1 MFDFPSGPVPG
12 QEYTLG
18 GVSYVWN
25 GYGWAVKVEE
35 DTGGEVI
42 DAYNKS
48 ESDAR
53 FVNVAGDIMTGT
65 LQITNGGALRVYVDA
80 NHQFQAYSNSVLG
93 AQQSGIGQG
102 GRVELSGAGVLSG
115 IKTYP
120 AFPSYNLLITNEGPV
135 GFKLVRHDAG
145 STPTDGALTTLL
157 QVDGIRGNASLGGVA
172 PSIFTTYAAPARI
185 LNVRT
190 DNVPTAIAVLD
201 LTGNATVDYPIG
213 HVSFSNQSNTA
224 ADKRIGAIGVS
235 RFGNDASGKMDFLV
249 WEAGTFK
256 TALSIFPTGLIESK
270 GDIKINKV
278 QPALILDKTT
288 DAGNVIYGR
297 KNGVSRWY
305 INVGAADPE
314 TGGNVGSGFYLTR
327 CADDGSVISDVLGIS
342 RATGAMSYSGDI
354 GISGNL
360 AVWGSSTSLNGPSGQ
375 STSLNLAKSIASDVC
390 QSYFNSEGKAK
401 WLVRWCDA
409 GEGHMNFYRYN
420 ADASAIISTPISLN
434 WTNGDI
440 NLNAGTGT
448 VLLNGNNVYV
458 GPTAT
463 FASGL
468 IWVHNNT
475 DYGIMYLGNSGAT
488 YLQNDGVS
496 LNLFGKPVSMN
507 SNLTV
512 AGQATIK
519 GFLGADNKATIG
531 FSTGTMAASSGSQAL
546 EIKSAGVGN
555 GSFMA
560 FHIPGSFASNF
571 GIDSDAIWKVGGW
584 SMGGVSYKIF
594 HEGICPNS
602 TASYVKFTSGLM
614 IVMGYCPSGMGN
626 GWVTFPVAFPSVC
639 IGVLVTAGDAA
650 LQDNNSLTGHCQARE
665 PTRFYFQPRY
675 INGGGVVGVAT
686 QGYMFMAWGY

>member
-35 DTGGEVI
+35 DTGGEVL

-53 FVNVAGDIMTGT
+53 FVNVAGDTMTGT

-80 NHQFQAYSNSVLG
+80 NHQFQAYSNAVLG

-102 GRVELSGAGVLSG
+102 GRVEVSGAGVLSG

-157 QVDGIRGNASLGGVA
+157 QVDGVRGNASLGGVA

-190 DNVPTAIAVLD
+190 DNVPSAIAVLD

-360 AVWGSSTSLNGPSGQ
+360 TVWGSSTNLNGPSGQ
-375 STSLNLAKSIASDVC
+375 STSLNLAKAIASDVC

-420 ADASAIISTPISLN
+420 ADASAIVGTPISLN

-440 NLNAGTGT
+440 NLNAGVGT
-448 VLLNGNNVYV
+448 LMLQGGSLYV

-463 FASGL
+463 FASGAL
-468 IWVHNNT
+468 WVHNNT
-475 DYGIMYLGNSGAT
+475 ADGTIYLGNTAT
-488 YLQNDGVS
+488 CYLQSSGGAMY
-496 LNLFGKPVSMN
+496 LNGPPLTIYPQVTMSGMLLANGKISIN
-507 SNLTV
+507 S
-512 AGQATIK
+512 
-519 GFLGADNKATIG
+519 
-531 FSTGTMAASSGSQAL
+531 STGLIANSSGSQAL
-546 EIKSAGVGN
+546 EVKSAGVGN
-555 GSFMA
+555 SAFMA
-560 FHIPGSFASNF
+560 FHIPGSFAANF
-571 GIDSDAIWKVGGW
+571 GVDTDTFWKVGGW
-584 SMGGVSYKIF
+584 SMGGVAHKVF
-594 HEGICPNS
+594 HEGVCPNS
-602 TASYVKFTSGLM
+602 GSYFKLTSGLM
-614 IVMGYCPSGMGN
+614 VVMGTCPVSMGN
-626 GWVTFPVAFPSVC
+626 GWVTFPVAFPNGCV
-639 IGVLVTAGDAA
+639 GVVITGVAA
-650 LQDNNSLTGHCQARE
+650 LGDGSSITCNSQAFE
-665 PTRFYFQPRY
+665 PSRFYFQPRY
-675 INGGGVVGVAT
+675 VNSGGAVGVAT
-686 QGYMFMAWGY
+686 QEYKYIAWGY